1 MGIAAVGQ
9 TSFTKEERPITD
21 LLLEAALAAL
31 EGVDRKQVDCVL
43 VSTNDSARYLGAI
56 LSELLGVR
64 SQISHTVESMC
75 GSGGISIVSA
85 YSYIKS
91 GLAETALVVGAERPE
106 SPGAVLAWDVTRG
119 QFQDPIYWG
128 SILTRSYKRRYSVS
142 PELLASVPAKNRRM
156 ALDNPYALCGREHTI
171 LDIVES
177 REITADLRLLD
188 CSRACS
194 GSAAVVLASAER
206 CRSITDRPVWVT
218 GLSQD
223 TSSASF
229 GGYSEHH
236 SIESSRRAAAGAYRM
251 AGIDPSMIDVAEVHD
266 AFSVCEPM
274 ALESLGIAGP
284 GEGARLSHDLHE
296 TGSRRVNPRGGLLG
310 AGHPLGATGM
320 AQAAEIVLQL
330 RGEAGRRQVEG
341 ANTGLTHGMSA
352 AGTSSVVVVMQ
363 S

>member
-9 TSFTKEERPITD
+9 TPFTKEDRPIAD
-21 LLLEAALAAL
+21 LLLGAALAAL
-31 EGVDRKQVDCVL
+31 EGVDRGQIDCVL

-64 SQISHTVESMC
+64 TQISHTVESMC
-75 GSGGISIVSA
+75 GSGGSSIVSA

-91 GLAETALVVGAERPE
+91 SLAETALVVGAERPE
-106 SPGAVLAWDVTRG
+106 NPGAVLTWDLTRG
-119 QFQDPIYWG
+119 QFQNPIYWG

-156 ALDNPYALCGREHTI
+156 ALDNPYALCGGEHTI

-194 GSAAVVLASAER
+194 GSAAVLLASEDR

-223 TSSASF
+223 ASSASF
-229 GGYSEHH
+229 GRYSEYH

-251 AGIDPSMIDVAEVHD
+251 AGIGPKMIDVAEVHD

-274 ALESLGIAGP
+274 ALESLGMARP
-284 GEGARLSHDLHE
+284 GEGAQMCHDLHE
-296 TGSRRVNPRGGLLG
+296 TGSRRINPRGGLLG
-310 AGHPLGATGM
+310 AGHPLGATGV
-320 AQAAEIVLQL
+320 AQAAEIALQL
-330 RGEAGRRQVEG
+330 RGEAGTRQVDG
-341 ANTGLTHGMSA
+341 AGTGLTHGMSA
-352 AGTSSVVVVMQ
+352 AGTSSVVLVMQ

>member
-1 MGIAAVGQ
+1 MGIASVGQ
-9 TSFTKEERPITD
+9 TTFTREDRPITD

-31 EGVDRKQVDCVL
+31 DGVDRKQIDCVL

-56 LSELLGVR
+56 LSELIGVR

-75 GSGGISIVSA
+75 GSGGSSIMSA

-119 QFQDPIYWG
+119 QFQSPIYWG
-128 SILTRSYKRRYSVS
+128 SILTRSYRRRHAVS

-156 ALDNPYALCGREHTI
+156 ALDNPHALCGGEHTI
-171 LDIVES
+171 LDVVES
-177 REITADLRLLD
+177 REITSDLRLLD

-194 GSAAVVLASAER
+194 GSAALVLASEEG
-206 CRSITDRPVWVT
+206 CRSITDRPVWVA

-223 TSSASF
+223 ASSASF
-229 GGYSEHH
+229 GRYLEHH

-251 AGIDPSMIDVAEVHD
+251 AGIDPGMVDVAEVHD

-274 ALESLGIAGP
+274 ALESLGMAGP
-284 GEGARLSHDLHE
+284 GKGARLSHDLHQ

-310 AGHPLGATGM
+310 AGHPLGATGV

-330 RGEAGRRQVEG
+330 RGEAGKRQVEG

-352 AGTSSVVVVMQ
+352 AGTSSVVTVMQ